1 MRLIALHKMKLTA
14 LAQGCCT
21 VSSSLEEYGDRTQL
35 GCLFIST
42 LGELQRGTK
51 QNMNDGHVTKGLPE
65 SFHDNCPQR
74 MYLPSGRYQPQKPF
88 DIIYTARCRGQ
99 AGARFMKD
107 TSLVTYA
114 YVIVKL
120 FFVLNKI
127 ISQCISRLVI
137 KSRKT
142 NLKCLGVGNTFFQHE
157 YPFQC
162 I

>member
-1 MRLIALHKMKLTA
+1 MLRGPVNPYTSALPMLSWQTQARAQKHNTRRNSTGRLIALHKMKLTA
-14 LAQGCCT
+14 RAQGCCT
-21 VSSSLEEYGDRTQL
+21 VSSSLEEYGDRKQL

-74 MYLPSGRYQPQKPF
+74 MDLHSGRYQPQKPF
-88 DIIYTARCRGQ
+88 DIIYTARCHGQ

-107 TSLVTYA
+107 TSLISIS

-127 ISQCISRLVI
+127 I
-137 KSRKT
+137 
-142 NLKCLGVGNTFFQHE
+142 
-157 YPFQC
+157 
-162 I
+162 